1 MAPLSSHTEAYLDA
15 SLTIRLVRW
24 NDLNSIAQL
33 IYDICEAEG
42 DTSVAV
48 TPEDLE
54 NEWKYE
60 GFDPEQ
66 DAFVVET
73 REGRMVGYGALYD
86 VGEHCELSGDIYT
99 HPQFK
104 RLGIDA
110 AMLHAMEVGARKHI
124 ELADP
129 NARVFIRTVL
139 DSKDAAGKAILAGI
153 GYVPVRYHWRMG
165 IELDAAPPEPVLPEG
180 LELRP
185 FIKEEHGEAVLQ
197 ARNEAFKDNWGSRA
211 FTFEE
216 FSYFCFETPEY
227 DPTLWKVIWAG
238 DQVAAF
244 SINHYRMGIGWIH
257 ILAVRPAW
265 RSHGL
270 GIKLLHYTFREFY
283 GRGMK
288 TIGLG
293 VDAANV
299 TGATRLYRRA
309 GMKTVS
315 EFVTLEKELRPAQ

>member
-1 MAPLSSHTEAYLDA
+1 MSSLSSHEAYLDA
-15 SLTIRLVRW
+15 SLTIRAVRW
-24 NDLNSIAQL
+24 NDLNTIAQL
-33 IYDICEAEG
+33 IYAICEAEG
-42 DTSVAV
+42 DTSVAM

-66 DAFVVET
+66 DAFVIET
-73 REGRMVGYGALYD
+73 REGRAVGYGALFD

-104 RLGIDA
+104 GLGVDA
-110 AMLHAMEVGARKHI
+110 ALLHAMEIGARKHI

-139 DSKDAAGKAILAGI
+139 DSKDAAGKAILAQA
-153 GYVPVRYHWRMG
+153 GYAPVRYHWRMG
-165 IELDAAPPEPVLPEG
+165 IDLDAAPPEPVLPAG

-185 FIKEEHGEAVLQ
+185 FIKEEHAAAVLH
-197 ARNEAFKDNWGSRA
+197 ARNEAFQDNWGSRA
-211 FTFEE
+211 FTPEE
-216 FSYFCFETPEY
+216 FAYYCFDMPEY
-227 DPTLWKVIWAG
+227 DPTLWLVIWDGA
-238 DQVAAF
+238 QVAGFA
-244 SINHYRMGIGWIH
+244 INHYRMGIGWIH

-283 GRGMK
+283 QRGMK

-299 TGATRLYRRA
+299 TGATRLYQRA
-309 GMKTVS
+309 GMRTVS